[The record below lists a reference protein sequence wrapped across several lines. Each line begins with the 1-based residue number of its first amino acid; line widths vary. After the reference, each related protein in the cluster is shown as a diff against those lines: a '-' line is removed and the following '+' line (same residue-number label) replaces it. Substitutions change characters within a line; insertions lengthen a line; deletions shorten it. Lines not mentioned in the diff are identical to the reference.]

1 MGKRKKSKGG
11 SFLMQGSILA
21 AAGIITKI
29 IGAVYRIPMLN
40 IMGLKGQGY
49 YDMAFQVYSIAL
61 IISSYSL
68 PVAVSKLVSLKMAAG
83 ERKNAFRVLKASLI
97 IATLSG
103 VTIMVIVFFGAEA
116 IAEYLMGA
124 KMSCYSLKVLAPGL
138 LICAIMAVFRGYFQG
153 MGTMIPTAI
162 SQIIE
167 QLLNAIVSV
176 VGAAVLLENGK
187 QMAKV
192 QGNNLL
198 GPAYSAAGGTLGT
211 VAGALLGLLFLLF
224 CYVAFRKPMMRQMKR
239 DTSKELDDYRAIF
252 KLLILTIA
260 PIILSTTIYN
270 SANVIDSAMF
280 NKIMG
285 AQGTSEAV
293 CAELLGKLGQYYT
306 LFNVPLAVAS
316 ALGSSVIPGLVSAAE
331 NHDRRLLHNRIYT
344 VIRYTMLIAIPSA
357 FGFFAL
363 GQPIMDFLWPNV
375 DNVTQGIMLKIGA
388 ISLVFYSLS
397 TVTNTVLQGLD
408 RMMEPVKNAMVS
420 LILHIVSLFIML
432 VMFKWGIYALIG
444 SKIVFSLCM
453 CIMNAHDIR
462 EACGYLQESRK
473 TFVIPSIAG
482 AVMAILA
489 WAVHFVLDTFIGGRI
504 ATLIALIVAVAVY
517 AVVLL
522 KMGGMSEKELLGLP
536 KGRQI
541 VIVCKKC
548 HLLKERRYY

>member
-1 MGKRKKSKGG
+1 MGKLFGTDGIRGIVG
-11 SFLMQGSILA
+11 ENLTVELA
-21 AAGIITKI
+21 FHVGQ
-29 IGAVYRIPMLN
+29 AV
-40 IMGLKGQGY
+40 
-49 YDMAFQVYSIAL
+49 
-61 IISSYSL
+61 
-68 PVAVSKLVSLKMAAG
+68 
-83 ERKNAFRVLKASLI
+83 
-97 IATLSG
+97 
-103 VTIMVIVFFGAEA
+103 
-116 IAEYLMGA
+116 
-124 KMSCYSLKVLAPGL
+124 
-138 LICAIMAVFRGYFQG
+138 
-153 MGTMIPTAI
+153 
-162 SQIIE
+162 
-167 QLLNAIVSV
+167 
-176 VGAAVLLENGK
+176 AAVLTEEKGSKPTITIGKDTRISSDMLEAAL
-187 QMAKV
+187 MAGICSV
-192 QGNNLL
+192 
-198 GPAYSAAGGTLGT
+198 GGDVMPLGT
-211 VAGALLGLLFLLF
+211 IPTPAVAYLTVLEQADAGIVISASHNPYEHNGIKVFNARGYKLSDESEARVEELILSGA
-224 CYVAFRKPMMRQMKR
+224 PMDVKTHGEIGKRLHGMRQMKR

-316 ALGSSVIPGLVSAAE
+316 ALGSSVIPGLVSVAE

-536 KGRQI
+536 KGHQI

>member
-83 ERKNAFRVLKASLI
+83 ERKNAFRVLRASLI

-187 QMAKV
+187 QMAKM

-306 LFNVPLAVAS
+306 LFNVPLAVA
-316 ALGSSVIPGLVSAAE
+316 
-331 NHDRRLLHNRIYT
+331 RLLHNRIYT

-536 KGRQI
+536 KGHQI

>member
-1 MGKRKKSKGG
+1 MGKKKKSKGG

-68 PVAVSKLVSLKMAAG
+68 PVAVSKLVSFKMAAG

-192 QGNNLL
+192 QGNNLF

-211 VAGALLGLLFLLF
+211 VAGALIGLLFLLF

-432 VMFKWGIYALIG
+432 VMFKWGIYAVVL
-444 SKIVFSLCM
+444 SKIVFSLST
-453 CIMNAHDIR
+453 CILNAHALR
-462 EACGYLQESRK
+462 ERIGYVQEQKK
-473 TFVIPSIAG
+473 TFVIPAIASIIMG
-482 AVMAILA
+482 IVTLV
-489 WAVHFVLDTFIGGRI
+489 VHLLFELFVGTRI
-504 ATLIALIVAVAVY
+504 AVAVY
-517 AVVLL
+517 GVALVLL
-522 KMGGMSEKELLGLP
+522 GGVTEKELSSMP
-536 KGRQI
+536 KGPMLVKI
-541 VIVCKKC
+541 CKKA
-548 HLLKERRYY
+548 HLFRS